1 MMLNK
6 SIDKSD
12 QYEMI
17 SISELVFNN
26 HWLRKVYAILD
37 LNFVYELVEYKGRI
51 NINMVKVNSFLKNWN
66 VPYL

>member
-6 SIDKSD
+6 SIDKRE

-26 HWLRKVYAILD
+26 HWLRKVDAILD
-37 LNFVYELVEYKGRI
+37 LYFVYELVEGKYCLD
-51 NINMVKVNSFLKNWN
+51 NVN
-66 VPYL
+66 YQ